1 MPIPKTPPK
10 MFETRSQ
17 AWKEVGLL
25 RQISPRVV
33 KRARLEV
40 LVLVPI
46 FIGVVLIY
54 DNRAELFGDYVPG
67 AQRRRHRSRANTS
80 SKRRSKRR

>member
-1 MPIPKTPPK
+1 

-25 RQISPRVV
+25 KQISPRVV

-40 LVLVPI
+40 LVLLPLFVAI
-46 FIGVVLIY
+46 VAIY
-54 DNRAELFGDYVPG
+54 HDRVSLFGRDGSRP
-67 AQRRRHRSRANTS
+67 APTTRRTS
-80 SKRRSKRR
+80 TWNRRSKRRSRSSPSCCS